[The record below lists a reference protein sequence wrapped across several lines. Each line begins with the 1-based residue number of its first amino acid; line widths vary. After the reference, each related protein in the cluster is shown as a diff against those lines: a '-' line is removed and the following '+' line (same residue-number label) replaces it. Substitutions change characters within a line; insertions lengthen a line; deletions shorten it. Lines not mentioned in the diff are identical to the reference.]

1 MKTLSIT
8 FFTAI
13 AILLISIYLDWY
25 YIKLCS
31 LLLAMLSMTIISCIE
46 VYNKDKNKNNERF
59 N

>member
-13 AILLISIYLDWY
+13 AMLLISIYLDWY

-31 LLLAMLSMTIISCIE
+31 LLLVMLSMAVISCIE
-46 VYNKDKNKNNERF
+46 VYNKDKKQRQ
-59 N
+59 